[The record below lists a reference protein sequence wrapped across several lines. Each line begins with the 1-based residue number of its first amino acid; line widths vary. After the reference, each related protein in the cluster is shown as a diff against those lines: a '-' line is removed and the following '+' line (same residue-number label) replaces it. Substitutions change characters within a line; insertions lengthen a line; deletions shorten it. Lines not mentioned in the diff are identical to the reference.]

1 MRPYSDLIAF
11 HKEVT
16 MLHSRTQV
24 RHVYDPL
31 LRALHWAIALS
42 VVALIA
48 TSQLAEAF
56 EHGPYEDT
64 IWNLHILAGYGLTV
78 ALVTRLLWGLVGPA
92 SARWQDLWH
101 PATWKDSLKNLR
113 LPSAHRVGHDPLA
126 SLAYLF
132 AYGVIALMVVSGLGL
147 AASEFQAG
155 PLASWLGNA
164 GWVEDAMEDP
174 HEFGFALML
183 GFVGLHMAALV
194 FHQLRGERVAQ
205 SMVTGK
211 QYLDAQSIESER
223 GVQHD

>member
-1 MRPYSDLIAF
+1 
-11 HKEVT
+11 
-16 MLHSRTQV
+16 MLHPTTHV
-24 RHVYDPL
+24 RRVYDPL

-42 VVALIA
+42 VVALIV

-56 EHGPYEDT
+56 EHGPWEDT
-64 IWNLHILAGYGLTV
+64 IWNLHILSGYGLTA
-78 ALVTRLLWGLVGPA
+78 ALMARLLWGLVGPA
-92 SARWQDLWH
+92 SARWRDLWH
-101 PATWKDSLKNLR
+101 PTVWKDSLKNLR
-113 LPSAHRVGHDPLA
+113 LPSTHRVGHDPVA

-132 AYGVIALMVVSGLGL
+132 AYGVMALMVVTGLGL
-147 AASEFQAG
+147 AASEFQTG
-155 PLASWLGNA
+155 PLAAWLGHA
-164 GWVEDAMEDP
+164 GWVEDVTEDP

-211 QYLDAQSIESER
+211 QYIDAER

>member
-1 MRPYSDLIAF
+1 
-11 HKEVT
+11 
-16 MLHSRTQV
+16 MLHPSTHPHRV
-24 RHVYDPL
+24 FDPL
-31 LRALHWAIALS
+31 LRSLHWAIALS
-42 VVALIA
+42 ILALIA

-56 EHGPYEDT
+56 EDGPYENT
-64 IWNLHILAGYGLTV
+64 IWDLHILTGYGLTA
-78 ALVTRLLWGLVGPA
+78 ALLARLLWGIVGPA

-101 PATWKDSLKNLR
+101 PAAWKDSLKKLR
-113 LPSAHRVGHDPLA
+113 LPSAHRVGHDPIA

-132 AYGVIALMVVSGLGL
+132 AYGVMALMVVTGLGL

-155 PLASWLGNA
+155 PLAGRLGNA
-164 GWVEDAMEDP
+164 GWVEDVMEDP

-183 GFVGLHMAALV
+183 GFIGLHMAALV

-211 QYLDAQSIESER
+211 QYINNAES

>member
-1 MRPYSDLIAF
+1 MP
-11 HKEVT
+11 
-16 MLHSRTQV
+16 HSSTHPHRV
-24 RHVYDPL
+24 FDPL
-31 LRALHWAIALS
+31 LRLLHWVIALS

-48 TSQLAEAF
+48 SSQLAEAF
-56 EHGPYEDT
+56 EDGPYET
-64 IWNLHILAGYGLTV
+64 AIWNLHILAGYGLTV
-78 ALVTRLLWGLVGPA
+78 ALLTRLLWGLVGPA

-101 PATWKDSLKNLR
+101 PTTWKYSLKNLR
-113 LPSAHRVGHDPLA
+113 LPSAHRVGHDPIA

-132 AYGVIALMVVSGLGL
+132 AYGVMALMVVTGLGL
-147 AASEFQAG
+147 AASEFNTG

-164 GWVEDAMEDP
+164 GWVEDVTEDP

-211 QYLDAQSIESER
+211 QYLDVQAIETES